1 MLKYIYKKQ
10 AIYFST
16 SYISVVIFRFLPSLL
31 ILRQFEI
38 NRNTTRGEIG
48 VLFLKY
54 MYYIYYGFQAR
65 DKVVRSMTKRVYDC
79 IVPPGINSHSS
90 KLLHL
95 NT

>member
-31 ILRQFEI
+31 ILKQFEI

-54 MYYIYYGFQAR
+54 MYYIYYDFQAR
-65 DKVVRSMTKRVYDC
+65 DKVVRSMTKRIYDC
-79 IVPPGINSHSS
+79 IVPPGI
-90 KLLHL
+90 
-95 NT
+95 T